1 MKISELFIKKMK
13 ENNGRILIYSLND
26 KPINIYLDNDNSFRS
41 DKLRNQSINPEVL
54 DIIINFLKQNH
65 GKANKGNG
73 RDSKVGYDKCYK
85 GTIMY
90 EVATK
95 YYGKLEGE
103 STFDPL
109 FVLCAILDWLHVARN
124 CRGYIKMYL
133 K

>member
-1 MKISELFIKKMK
+1 MKTSELFIKRMK

-26 KPINIYLDNDNSFRS
+26 EPINVYLDNDNSFRS

-54 DIIINFLKQNH
+54 DIIVDFLKQNH
-65 GKANKGNG
+65 GKAIKGGG
-73 RDSKVGYDKCYK
+73 RNDRVGYGKCSK

-95 YYGKLEGE
+95 YYDKFEGE

-109 FVLCAILDWLHVARN
+109 FVLCAILDWLHIARK
-124 CRGYIKMYL
+124 CRGYIELY
-133 K
+133 

>member
-1 MKISELFIKKMK
+1 MKVSELFIKKMK

-26 KPINIYLDNDNSFRS
+26 EPINIYLENDKIFRS
-41 DKLRNQSINPEVL
+41 DKLRNQGLNPEIL
-54 DIIINFLKQNH
+54 DIIVDFLHKNN

-103 STFDPL
+103 STFDLL

-124 CRGYIKMYL
+124 CRGLVLLY
-133 K
+133 